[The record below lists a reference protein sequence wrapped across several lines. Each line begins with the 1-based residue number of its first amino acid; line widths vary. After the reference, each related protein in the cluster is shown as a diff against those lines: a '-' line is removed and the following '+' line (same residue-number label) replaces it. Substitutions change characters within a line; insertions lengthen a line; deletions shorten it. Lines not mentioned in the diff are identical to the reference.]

1 MNLYIALLRGINVSG
16 HKKFPKA
23 EQLQMI
29 SNLGFQKAQVYI
41 HTGNWI
47 FSASE
52 GVSEVKTKIE
62 NAILATYGWEIPVL
76 VLKTSEVEQIFKAC
90 PFSEEIKEQSY
101 FTLLN
106 STPPKAY
113 IDALIQLE
121 YKNEEFHVTSNCIY
135 IFYKNGAGAAKFTN
149 NVIERKL
156 KVSAT
161 SRNFRTM
168 AKLINLA
175 SS

>member
-1 MNLYIALLRGINVSG
+1 MNNYIVLLRGINVGG

-29 SNLGFQKAQVYI
+29 SDLGFQNTQVYI

-52 GVSEVKTKIE
+52 GVSEIKTTIE
-62 NAILATYGWEIPVL
+62 KAILAKFGWEVPVL
-76 VLKTSEVEQIFKAC
+76 VLKASEVEQIFNAC

-101 FTLLN
+101 FTLLQSVPTSDSLEELN
-106 STPPKAY
+106 A
-113 IDALIQLE
+113 LE
-121 YKNEEFHVTSNCIY
+121 YKDEAFHVTPRCIY
-135 IFYKNGAGAAKFTN
+135 IFYKKGAGVAKFTN
-149 NVIERKL
+149 TVIERKL

-175 SS
+175 SF